1 MRKFMFVVL
10 SLLLVFTFSSVSFS
24 ADKAAPAVVKVDD
37 KTIVPAKVEAPVKAE
52 VKAAA
57 PAKAT
62 EVKAAVPVKVEEK
75 AAAPTKV
82 KKAKKVAKK
91 TVVKP
96 VDDKSKTVVPAV
108 VAPAIVPAK

>member
-1 MRKFMFVVL
+1 MFVVL

-24 ADKAAPAVVKVDD
+24 ADKVAPAVVKVDD
-37 KTIVPAKVEAPVKAE
+37 KTIVPVKVEAPVKAE

-62 EVKAAVPVKVEEK
+62 EIKAAVPVKVEEK
-75 AAAPTKV
+75 AAVPTKV

-91 TVVKP
+91 TLIKS
-96 VDDKSKTVVPAV
+96 VDDKSKTVIPTAVAPAV
-108 VAPAIVPAK
+108 VPLK